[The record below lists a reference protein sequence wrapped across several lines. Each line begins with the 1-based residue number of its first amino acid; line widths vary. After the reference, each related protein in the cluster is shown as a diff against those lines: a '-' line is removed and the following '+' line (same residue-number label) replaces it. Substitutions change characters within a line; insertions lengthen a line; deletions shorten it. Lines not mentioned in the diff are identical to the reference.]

1 MIAVR
6 GSFVIS
12 YLTHE
17 RSVLIA
23 NYRVQPLSHPFLR
36 STPRSQGI
44 NYTCC
49 WPLAGIHFND
59 VDLSRQEFKHT
70 TFEMKV
76 EHPYYN

>member
-36 STPRSQGI
+36 STPRRHGI
-44 NYTCC
+44 Y